1 VLFPKSSRLN
11 RIKGDGSKQFWN
23 KKEQTEVF
31 KNLSVEK
38 ENKQR
43 CSKLFMDEEERTDGV
58 PQTFRNKTEQTDV
71 FQSFTGTKRNKLN
84 YSNTFQNQSGTKLNV
99 FLICQD

>member
-1 VLFPKSSRLN
+1 
-11 RIKGDGSKQFWN
+11 
-23 KKEQTEVF
+23 
-31 KNLSVEK
+31 
-38 ENKQR
+38 
-43 CSKLFMDEEERTDGV
+43 MDEEERTDGV
-58 PQTFRNKTEQTDV
+58 SQTFRNKTEQTDV